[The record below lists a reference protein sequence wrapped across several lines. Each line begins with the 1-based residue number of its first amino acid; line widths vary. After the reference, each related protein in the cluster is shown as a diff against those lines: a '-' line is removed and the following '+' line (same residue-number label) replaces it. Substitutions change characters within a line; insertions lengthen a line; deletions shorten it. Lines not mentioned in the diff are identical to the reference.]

1 MRIEILDAAKQDFL
15 DGFWF
20 YEKQSEGVGRYF
32 VDSLMADT
40 ESLLLYAGVH
50 AKHFGYFRMLARRFP
65 FAIYYSLKKQSF
77 GSMRSS
83 TVGKI
88 RQGFETDSL
97 ASHLDG
103 RISSCAT

>member
-1 MRIEILDAAKQDFL
+1 MRIEILDSAKQDFL

-32 VDSLMADT
+32 IDSLMADI

-65 FAIYYSLKKQSF
+65 FAIYYQLEETVVRVHAVLDCRQNPAWI
-77 GSMRSS
+77 RNRLARESS
-83 TVGKI
+83 
-88 RQGFETDSL
+88 
-97 ASHLDG
+97 
-103 RISSCAT
+103 